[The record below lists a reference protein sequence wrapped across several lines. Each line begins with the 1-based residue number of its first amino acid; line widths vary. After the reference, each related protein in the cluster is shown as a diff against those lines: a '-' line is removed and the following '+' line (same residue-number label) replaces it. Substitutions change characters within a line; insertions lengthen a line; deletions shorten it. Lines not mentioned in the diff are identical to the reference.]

1 MLITTGKINTKYI
14 QIKKRDFPMLYLRAK
29 SNEYVFTVQAKT
41 KNKPTK

>member
-14 QIKKRDFPMLYLRAK
+14 QIKKRDFPMYLKAK